1 MLYRPETWYYT
12 YKQKYGLDDGTF
24 RPELPSPDCFMTR
37 RHFMSEEL
45 EKTGTEVST
54 ESELIRELLKAQKK
68 QLRTDRIRTIIVMLF
83 LAGVIAIG
91 IFIFKEYKTI
101 EATIETIQTSVAS
114 IDTNEI
120 NKAVIELTGAANSLQ
135 QVDTDQLNNSVG
147 ALEGAANNLAA
158 MDIEELNKT
167 VTALEGAAKNLSE
180 MDIDQ
185 LNDLVESLN
194 KVAQSLEKAADNIK
208 NLFSFGRD

>member
-1 MLYRPETWYYT
+1 
-12 YKQKYGLDDGTF
+12 
-24 RPELPSPDCFMTR
+24 
-37 RHFMSEEL
+37 MSEEL
-45 EKTGTEVST
+45 EKTGTEEIST

-101 EATIETIQTSVAS
+101 EGTIETIQTSVAS

-167 VTALEGAAKNLSE
+167 VAALEGAAKNLSN

-208 NLFSFGRD
+208 NLFSFGKN